1 MLAYQFIEYCEKGSK
16 SFEEIEENMHIL
28 FSGVDN
34 LQDTMELLNKVIFLT
49 DTRSE
54 PCSSY
59 INNMNQI
66 FKQLR
71 EDFDFFNCIS
81 FVNAIK
87 NSLSSHM
94 ISNNINDNILE
105 EMWVK
110 LDGVFSSYGDYLK
123 NHSKSRAYDFLEKAT
138 GFINLFRNLKKEF
151 ARNLSLLTPC
161 GIEITEITDEAGI
174 LDIQLLEADFTLEKF
189 GEYLNIIS
197 EIYYEFQRVIS
208 SEKNGLCDLK
218 IVKIESGSFMCKLLG
233 DKNIVEAFG
242 LFFNKFVELIFSK
255 YTREGQIEGLSQ
267 LRTQVKEDTE
277 LSRRMKELGYDTTS
291 ADESIEKAFAVITKK
306 TYELAQAA
314 PKVRINENEYSLND
328 IRKQEFLPIIKNL
341 YIEEKDDYVD
351 ENGVDGS

>member
-1 MLAYQFIEYCEKGSK
+1 
-16 SFEEIEENMHIL
+16 
-28 FSGVDN
+28 
-34 LQDTMELLNKVIFLT
+34 
-49 DTRSE
+49 
-54 PCSSY
+54 
-59 INNMNQI
+59 
-66 FKQLR
+66 
-71 EDFDFFNCIS
+71 
-81 FVNAIK
+81 
-87 NSLSSHM
+87 
-94 ISNNINDNILE
+94 
-105 EMWVK
+105 
-110 LDGVFSSYGDYLK
+110 
-123 NHSKSRAYDFLEKAT
+123 
-138 GFINLFRNLKKEF
+138 
-151 ARNLSLLTPC
+151 
-161 GIEITEITDEAGI
+161 
-174 LDIQLLEADFTLEKF
+174 
-189 GEYLNIIS
+189 
-197 EIYYEFQRVIS
+197 
-208 SEKNGLCDLK
+208 
-218 IVKIESGSFMCKLLG
+218 MCKLLG